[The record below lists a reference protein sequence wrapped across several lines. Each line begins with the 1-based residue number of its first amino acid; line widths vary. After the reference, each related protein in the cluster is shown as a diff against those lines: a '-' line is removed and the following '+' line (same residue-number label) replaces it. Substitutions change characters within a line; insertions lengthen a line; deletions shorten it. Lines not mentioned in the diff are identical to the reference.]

1 MKITINDTYH
11 ITNGYGS
18 SVILVGNMK
27 TKDRKTG
34 EVVLKERNIGYYSTV
49 SQALEHF
56 VRSAMNETDAE
67 YVSLKDYIDH
77 YEKLTSYVEDLIKG
91 NDW

>member
-11 ITNGYGS
+11 ITSGYGS

-34 EVVLKERNIGYYSTV
+34 EVSLKERNIGYYSTV

-56 VRSAMNETDAE
+56 VRSAMNENDAE
-67 YVSLKDYIDH
+67 YDSLKEYIDQ
-77 YEKLTSYVEDLIKG
+77 YEELTTYVGGLINGK
-91 NDW
+91 DW

>member
-1 MKITINDTYH
+1 MKITINDTYY
-11 ITNGYGS
+11 ITSGYGS

-27 TKDRKTG
+27 TKNKKTG

-67 YVSLKDYIDH
+67 YDSLKEYIDQ
-77 YEKLTSYVEDLIKG
+77 YEELTKYVETLIKG